1 MRNSTRLL
9 VLGLGLFVG
18 ACGGSGSGAAPTA
31 TPSATGTVLEQAFE
45 SCALTLSLPYA
56 ELGDGGESLIVDGPS
71 DSSSSLEESIG
82 FSACVL
88 GELETPDY
96 VIFADGL
103 DNFLDGPSR
112 GRVGRDRGF
121 MVISPGQRIR
131 SGPPSLGL

>member
-1 MRNSTRLL
+1 
-9 VLGLGLFVG
+9 
-18 ACGGSGSGAAPTA
+18 
-31 TPSATGTVLEQAFE
+31 VLEQAFE

-96 VIFADGL
+96 VISQMDSTTSLMGL
-103 DNFLDGPSR
+103 REAEWEGIEASWSYHPDN
-112 GRVGRDRGF
+112 GF
-121 MVISPGQRIR
+121 DLV
-131 SGPPSLGL
+131 LHL